1 MRDSFLPRILVRSG
15 FGPLVFVPALDLDVL
30 LVELAERRDKG
41 ARQSSV
47 RDERNVEVDRKTIT
61 VLVVGLV
68 ILVFSVFAPSLMNMA
83 FGY

>member
-1 MRDSFLPRILVRSG
+1 MSLNVTFSNVWGILLKEG
-15 FGPLVFVPALDLDVL
+15 
-30 LVELAERRDKG
+30 KG
-41 ARQSSV
+41 C
-47 RDERNVEVDRKTIT
+47 DRKTIT